1 MYTKGHNYIRRS
13 IYKRGPGSGGVGVR
27 GGGAGWG
34 GGQVEGGG
42 RGRSLL
48 FLLSEEPVFAGD
60 IITQHH

>member
-1 MYTKGHNYIRRS
+1 MYNYIRRS
-13 IYKRGPGSGGVGVR
+13 IYKRGQGSGGVDVCGE
-27 GGGAGWG
+27 G

-48 FLLSEEPVFAGD
+48 FLLSEEPLCAGD